1 MTAGGTWA
9 PERRFL
15 TVALI
20 GLVTAAAFEGMA
32 VPTVLPAM
40 ARELGDLQLYG
51 WAFSAFWLTNIV
63 GITLAGADADR
74 HGPAR
79 ALAVGTVLFAAG
91 MLVAGLAPSMP
102 VVIVGRAIQGFGSGA
117 LGSVVY
123 AVIARA
129 YPPSAVPRMIA
140 LISSAWVVP
149 GLVGPA
155 LAGLASDTVG
165 WRWVFLGI
173 VPFVVVMGF
182 ALYLRLARLGP
193 VDRPS
198 EPDRSDRQRA
208 RDAVG
213 LAVGST
219 MLLTALSI
227 GSPLPALVLGVAGGW
242 LGLRCLR
249 PLLPEGSLRLAP
261 GRPSVAV
268 GMFAISFAFFG
279 TEAFVPLSV
288 VELRDGS
295 VTLGGL
301 ALSAAAITWVIG
313 SWLQDRA
320 AGAGIRRTLVVA
332 GGALIA
338 AGIVVTAGVLVPERA
353 GADRPGRV
361 GDRRAGHGAGLFDAR
376 PADAGDCRTGPGR
389 LQLGRPPADVHLGD
403 GLRRRRRRGGRG
415 DLGKRVAG
423 IGAGDRNRLRDHGRR
438 RAALRRRG
446 LAGAARP
453 VRAAGTERTTGPPRA
468 ARAPL
473 TRPEPNGLGPAARG
487 TSDPC
492 PPGGRGVS

>member
-1 MTAGGTWA
+1 
-9 PERRFL
+9 
-15 TVALI
+15 
-20 GLVTAAAFEGMA
+20 
-32 VPTVLPAM
+32 
-40 ARELGDLQLYG
+40 
-51 WAFSAFWLTNIV
+51 
-63 GITLAGADADR
+63 
-74 HGPAR
+74 
-79 ALAVGTVLFAAG
+79 
-91 MLVAGLAPSMP
+91 
-102 VVIVGRAIQGFGSGA
+102 
-117 LGSVVY
+117 
-123 AVIARA
+123 
-129 YPPSAVPRMIA
+129 MIA

-155 LAGLASDTVG
+155 MAGLASDTIG

-173 VPFVVVMGF
+173 VPFVLVMGF

-208 RDAVG
+208 REAVG
-213 LAVGST
+213 LAIGST

-227 GSPLPALVLGVAGGW
+227 GSPLPALILGVSGGW
-242 LGLRCLR
+242 LGLRFLR

-261 GRPSVAV
+261 GRPSVGI

-338 AGIVVTAGVLVPERA
+338 AGIVVTAGVLLPNVPVLIAPVGWAIA
-353 GADRPGRV
+353 GLGMGLAYSMLALLMLETAEPGRE
-361 GDRRAGHGAGLFDAR
+361 GFSSAALQLMFTLGTAFGAGVGGAVVATSASGALGLAEAIGIVFAIMAVVAVLSVAVGWRVPRGASER
-376 PADAGDCRTGPGR
+376 PAPSE
-389 LQLGRPPADVHLGD
+389 
-403 GLRRRRRRGGRG
+403 
-415 DLGKRVAG
+415 
-423 IGAGDRNRLRDHGRR
+423 
-438 RAALRRRG
+438 
-446 LAGAARP
+446 RP
-453 VRAAGTERTTGPPRA
+453 VLP
-468 ARAPL
+468 APL
-473 TRPEPNGLGPAARG
+473 EHL
-487 TSDPC
+487 
-492 PPGGRGVS
+492 